1 MKKII
6 NFKEKKK
13 ERFAYLFMEIFA
25 DETLH
30 AEDKTEY
37 LQRLE
42 KDYENFLKFYKKKLK
57 SA

>member
-1 MKKII
+1 MKKTI
-6 NFKEKKK
+6 NFKEKKE
-13 ERFAYLFMEIFA
+13 ERFTYLFMELLA

-30 AEDKTEY
+30 AEDKIEY
-37 LQRLE
+37 FQKLE

>member
-6 NFKEKKK
+6 NFKEKKE
-13 ERFAYLFMEIFA
+13 ERFTYLFMELLA

-37 LQRLE
+37 FQKLE

>member
-13 ERFAYLFMEIFA
+13 ERFAYLLTEIFA

-30 AEDKTEY
+30 VEDKIKY
-37 LQRLE
+37 IQRLE
-42 KDYENFLKFYKKKLK
+42 DDYQNFIKFYKKKLK